1 MRRESE
7 FFLDDI
13 RCAAIQ
19 NSQRKRS
26 ANVIYQLLFGI
37 LEKTHY
43 KIIITDQMCNSVDK
57 FLSHEEVNWLK
68 KINYKMVVNDN
79 KYVSME
85 YLEFVI
91 YYWYITNYWYIL
103 NYFSHFVTQAEEYR
117 EEKEKRI
124 EKKKKKLEEKKRKF
138 EEKRGNILSS
148 DPQPVKAMVA
158 MKMMKMMGWAEG
170 TGLGLQNQGIVEP
183 VK

>member
-1 MRRESE
+1 MVNICVYTGLVRGTCGTYIVYFIVMRRESE

-91 YYWYITNYWYIL
+91 YY
-103 NYFSHFVTQAEEYR
+103 
-117 EEKEKRI
+117 
-124 EKKKKKLEEKKRKF
+124 
-138 EEKRGNILSS
+138 
-148 DPQPVKAMVA
+148 
-158 MKMMKMMGWAEG
+158 
-170 TGLGLQNQGIVEP
+170 
-183 VK
+183 

>member
-1 MRRESE
+1 
-7 FFLDDI
+7 
-13 RCAAIQ
+13 
-19 NSQRKRS
+19 
-26 ANVIYQLLFGI
+26 
-37 LEKTHY
+37 
-43 KIIITDQMCNSVDK
+43 
-57 FLSHEEVNWLK
+57 
-68 KINYKMVVNDN
+68 MVVSDN

-85 YLEFVI
+85 YF
-91 YYWYITNYWYIL
+91 
-103 NYFSHFVTQAEEYR
+103 FSQAEEYR

-138 EEKRGNILSS
+138 EEKRGNIFTS